1 VSVFTKGVLAT
12 ICVMGALFGMVYLLM
27 SMVLGS
33 KLAYWVEGAVTFGVL
48 GIMSIIWFISGLG
61 PTGAETAWEAI
72 ALGPKITEAK
82 AFGTTYNVADYPGD
96 GWQKPKVGA
105 HLADLKGADDTD
117 AEATQ
122 AKPVLDS
129 AVGNAVSVIPG
140 QVDAVK
146 PIVQGDVG
154 LTTGQF
160 INYDIMLKA
169 VQVKG
174 KESVIAVAKGV
185 PSKAV
190 NADLGPGVS
199 EGTLDKYLLNVGDKV
214 DKGQEFMAVTTK
226 DGGKVNVKS
235 SEAGIVAAEPLRS
248 GDRVRAGGPVMT
260 VDLSGQPDQPA
271 PITVVAVRVRGKLR
285 TPAMY
290 YLIASI
296 LGFAI
301 HMLGL
306 RSYERRRKA
315 ERASLTV

>member
-1 VSVFTKGVLAT
+1 MSVFTKGVLAT

-33 KLAYWVEGAVTFGVL
+33 KLAYWVEGSVTFGVL
-48 GIMSIIWFISGLG
+48 GIMSFIWFISGLG
-61 PTGAETAWEAI
+61 PTGPDTAWEAI
-72 ALGPKITEAK
+72 ALGPNITEAK

-117 AEATQ
+117 TEVTQ

-140 QVDAVK
+140 QVDTVK
-146 PIVQGDVG
+146 PIVQGDIG

-160 INYDIMLKA
+160 TNYNIELKPVL
-169 VQVKG
+169 VQG
-174 KESVIAVAKGV
+174 KDSLIAVAKAA

-190 NADLGPGVS
+190 NADLGSGVT
-199 EGTLDKYLLNVGDKV
+199 EGTLNKYLLNIGDKV
-214 DKGQEFMAVTTK
+214 DKGQDFMSVTTK
-226 DGGKVNVKS
+226 GGDVNVKS
-235 SEAGIVAAEPLRS
+235 TDAGIVAAEPLRS

-260 VDLSGQPDQPA
+260 VDLSGQPDQPP

-296 LGFAI
+296 LGFTI

-315 ERASLTV
+315 ERESVSV

>member
-33 KLAYWVEGAVTFGVL
+33 KLAYWVEGAIAFGVL
-48 GIMSIIWFISGLG
+48 GIMSFIWFISALG
-61 PTGAETAWEAI
+61 PTGADTAWQAI
-72 ALGPKITEAK
+72 ALGPKVTEAK

-105 HLADLKGADDTD
+105 HLADLKGGDDTD
-117 AEATQ
+117 TEATQ

-169 VQVKG
+169 VQVQG
-174 KESVIAVAKGV
+174 KDSLIAVAKGA

-190 NADLGPGVS
+190 NADLGAGVT
-199 EGTLDKYLLNVGDKV
+199 EGTLNKYLLNIGDKV
-214 DKGQEFMAVTTK
+214 DKGQEFMSVTTK
-226 DGGKVNVKS
+226 GGNVNVKS
-235 SEAGIVAAEPLRS
+235 SDAGIIAAEPLRS

-271 PITVVAVRVRGKLR
+271 PVIVVAVRVRGKLR

-296 LGFAI
+296 LGFTI

-306 RSYERRRKA
+306 RSYERRRRA
-315 ERASLTV
+315 ERASLPV

>member
-1 VSVFTKGVLAT
+1 MSVFTKGVLAT

-33 KLAYWVEGAVTFGVL
+33 KLAYWVEGSVAFGVL
-48 GIMSIIWFISGLG
+48 GIMSFIWFISGLG
-61 PTGAETAWEAI
+61 PTGPDTAWEAI
-72 ALGPKITEAK
+72 ALGPNITEAK

-117 AEATQ
+117 TEATQ

-146 PIVQGDVG
+146 PIVQGDIG

-160 INYDIMLKA
+160 TNYNIELKP
-169 VQVKG
+169 VQVQG
-174 KESVIAVAKGV
+174 KDSLIAVAKAA

-190 NADLGPGVS
+190 NADLGAGVT
-199 EGTLDKYLLNVGDKV
+199 EGTLNKYLLNIGDKV
-214 DKGQEFMAVTTK
+214 DKGQDFMSVTTK
-226 DGGKVNVKS
+226 GGDVNVKS
-235 SEAGIVAAEPLRS
+235 TDAGIVAAEPLRS

-260 VDLSGQPDQPA
+260 VDLSGQPDQPP

-296 LGFAI
+296 LGFTI

-315 ERASLTV
+315 ERASLPV

>member
-27 SMVLGS
+27 SMVLGT
-33 KLAYWVEGAVTFGVL
+33 KLAYWVEGSVTFGVL
-48 GIMSIIWFISGLG
+48 GIMSFIWFISGLG
-61 PTGAETAWEAI
+61 PTGPDTAWQAI
-72 ALGPKITEAK
+72 ALGPNITEAK

-96 GWQKPKVGA
+96 GWQKPKVGV

-117 AEATQ
+117 TEVTQ

-146 PIVQGDVG
+146 PIVQGDIS

-160 INYDIMLKA
+160 TNYNIELKPVL
-169 VQVKG
+169 VQG
-174 KESVIAVAKGV
+174 KDSLIAVAKAA

-190 NADLGPGVS
+190 NADLGAGVT
-199 EGTLDKYLLNVGDKV
+199 EGTLNKYLLNIGDKV
-214 DKGQEFMAVTTK
+214 DKGQDFMSVTTK
-226 DGGKVNVKS
+226 GGDVNVKS
-235 SEAGIVAAEPLRS
+235 TDAGIVAAEPLRS
-248 GDRVRAGGPVMT
+248 GDRVRGGGPVMT
-260 VDLSGQPDQPA
+260 VDLSGQPDQPP

-296 LGFAI
+296 LGFTI

-315 ERASLTV
+315 ERASLPV